1 MASHLIPA
9 SLLRSLWTCRGT
21 VDGHQIH
28 TQLLG
33 GHLVDHI
40 GAVRVVSI
48 ADKRI
53 VEKLTVLDSQTMT
66 M

>member
-1 MASHLIPA
+1 M
-9 SLLRSLWTCRGT
+9 
-21 VDGHQIH
+21 DGHQIH

-33 GHLVDHI
+33 GQSVDHI

-53 VEKLTVLDSQTMT
+53 VERLTVLDSQSMT

>member
-1 MASHLIPA
+1 M
-9 SLLRSLWTCRGT
+9 
-21 VDGHQIH
+21 DGHQIH

-33 GHLVDHI
+33 GHSVDHI

-53 VEKLTVLDSQTMT
+53 VEKLTVLDSQNMT